1 MHFASSRDTLH
12 LLLLTH
18 KQSDAEGLV
27 SLLRNSGRAT
37 RAHMVCSL
45 DDFNTQIQEKTWDL
59 VLAEPKAQDIEPK
72 ELFKQIKRLDKDLPV
87 VILAEDVDPMQLEFY
102 LKLGACD
109 VVPEDESNL
118 LSLVIQRELS
128 NLNSRRALRTTQVKL
143 RDAEKRCQ
151 SLLESSKD
159 AITYIHDGM
168 HIYANQAYLDLFGY
182 HTVDDLEGM
191 PVMDMVASSDQ
202 ENLKQSLKS
211 FLTTGGNIDL
221 NYSGLKTD
229 DTQFPLTMSLSAG
242 TYADE
247 PCTQI
252 VIRAL
257 SSNADLEAKLKEVSS
272 RDLLT
277 GLHNKPY
284 YIEQLETA
292 VDRAVLKGNTS
303 AAIYIN
309 LDNYGKIKSQVGIN
323 NSDSV
328 LCSVANY
335 LKSAINKEDTLARV
349 GEDVFAW
356 IRPDINAEQALA
368 TAEEFRDG
376 IEHLVIDAHSQTVT
390 ITASIGVALINDSC
404 SEPGEILQRAHQ
416 AADAVRND
424 QGHEKGNG
432 VHLFVAEEAAP
443 DNSAD
448 GIEQQVLEALK
459 TNSFNLLFQPL
470 INLKGDEQEHYETL
484 LRMPQSNGQE
494 VSAGDF
500 LNGFIISEDLKRKI
514 DRWVILHSTKL
525 LSEHRQ
531 QNMNTRLF
539 VNLTA
544 ASLMDKTLT
553 SWIGV
558 ALKAAKLDKDSVIF
572 QFHEEDATKFL
583 TQAQE
588 FTANLKENGYS
599 CSLSR
604 FGCALKPFQ
613 TLKHLSLD
621 YVKVDGSFT
630 HELNKPE
637 SLATLKE
644 VLAELH
650 EQDIKTIV
658 PLVESAT
665 AVASLWQLG
674 THFIQGYYVQAPQTG
689 MAYNF
694 SDDNE

>member
-1 MHFASSRDTLH
+1 MHSASSRDTLH

-18 KQSDAEGLV
+18 KQNDAEDLV

-37 RAHMVCSL
+37 RAHMVSSL
-45 DDFNTQIQEKTWDL
+45 EDFKIQIQEKTWDL
-59 VLAEPKAQDIEPK
+59 ILAEPKAQDIDPK

-87 VILAEDVDPMQLEFY
+87 IMLAEDVDPMQLEFY

-118 LSLVIQRELS
+118 LSMVIQRELG
-128 NLNSRRALRTTQVKL
+128 NLNSRRILRTTQVKL
-143 RDAEKRCQ
+143 RDAERRCQ

-182 HTVDDLEGM
+182 DNVDDLEGM

-211 FLTTGGNIDL
+211 FLMAGGNVDL
-221 NYSGLKTD
+221 KYSGLKTD
-229 DTQFPLTMSLSAG
+229 ASEFPLTMSLSSA

-247 PCTQI
+247 SCTQI
-252 VIRAL
+252 VIRAK
-257 SSNADLEAKLKEVSS
+257 SNNSDLEAKLKDISS

-277 GLHNKPY
+277 GLYNKPHFMNS
-284 YIEQLETA
+284 LESA
-292 VDRAVLKGNTS
+292 VDRAVLKGNIG
-303 AAIYIN
+303 AAMYIN
-309 LDNYGKIKSQVGIN
+309 IDRYGKIKSQVGIN
-323 NSDSV
+323 NTDSV

-335 LKSAINKEDTLARV
+335 LKSAINKEDTLARI

-356 IRPDINAEQALA
+356 VRPNINAEEALA
-368 TAEEFRDG
+368 AAEKFRDG
-376 IEHLVIDAHSQTVT
+376 IEHLVIDANSQTVT

-404 SEPGEILQRAHQ
+404 SDPRDILQRSHQ
-416 AADAVRND
+416 AADAVRHD
-424 QGHEKGNG
+424 EGHEKGNG
-432 VHLFVAEEAAP
+432 THLFVAREEAP
-443 DNSAD
+443 DNSEN
-448 GIEQQVLEALK
+448 GIEKQVLEALK
-459 TNSFNLLFQPL
+459 AGSFNLLFQPL

-484 LRMPQSNGQE
+484 LRMPQSDGEE

-500 LNGFIISEDLKRKI
+500 LNGFTISEDLKRKI

-531 QNMNTRLF
+531 QNLKTRLF
-539 VNLTA
+539 VNLSA
-544 ASLMDKTLT
+544 ASLMDKTLA

-558 ALKAAKLDKDSVIF
+558 ALNAAKLDKNSVIF
-572 QFHEEDATKFL
+572 QFNEEDATKFL

-588 FTANLKENGYS
+588 FTANLKANNYA

-604 FGCALKPFQ
+604 FGCSLKPFQ
-613 TLKHLSLD
+613 ILKHLSLD

-637 SLATLKE
+637 SLATLKQ

-650 EQDIKTIV
+650 EQGLKTIV
-658 PLVESAT
+658 PLVESAS

-674 THFIQGYYVQAPQTG
+674 THFIQGYYVQPPQAG

-694 SDDNE
+694 SDDGE

>member
-18 KQSDAEGLV
+18 KQSDAEDLV

-37 RAHMVCSL
+37 RAHMVSSV
-45 DDFNTQIQEKTWDL
+45 DDFNAQIQEKSWDL
-59 VLAEPKAQDIEPK
+59 VLAEPKAQNIEPK

-87 VILAEDVDPMQLEFY
+87 IILAEDVDPMQLEFY

-128 NLNSRRALRTTQVKL
+128 NLNSRRTLRTTQVKL

-191 PVMDMVASSDQ
+191 PVMDMVASRDQ
-202 ENLKQSLKS
+202 ENLKQALKS
-211 FLTTGGNIDL
+211 FLASGGNVDL
-221 NYSGLKTD
+221 NYNGLKTD
-229 DTQFPLTMSLSAG
+229 ETEFPLTMSLSAG

-252 VIRAL
+252 VIRA
-257 SSNADLEAKLKEVSS
+257 SSGNADLEAKLKEVSS

-277 GLHNKPY
+277 GLFNKPY
-284 YIEQLETA
+284 YMDQLGTV

-309 LDNYGKIKSQVGIN
+309 LDNYGKIKSKVGIN

-328 LCSVANY
+328 LCDVANY
-335 LKSAINKEDTLARV
+335 LKSAVNKEDTLARV

-424 QGHEKGNG
+424 EGHEKGNG
-432 VHLFVAEEAAP
+432 VHLYIVEEEAP
-443 DNSAD
+443 DNSDD
-448 GIEQQVLEALK
+448 GIEKQVLEALK
-459 TNSFNLLFQPL
+459 GNSKLSGKITEIITSDEEATSLTMLLPLRATLSKDDRWFAWVSPPKNLPKAL
-470 INLKGDEQEHYETL
+470 LKEAGIALDKIL
-484 LRMPQSNGQE
+484 LLNPDDQNSALKLAKKAL
-494 VSAGDF
+494 SAGTCHAV
-500 LNGFIISEDLKRKI
+500 ISWAGD
-514 DRWVILHSTKL
+514 
-525 LSEHRQ
+525 LSEHE
-531 QNMNTRLF
+531 L
-539 VNLTA
+539 
-544 ASLMDKTLT
+544 
-553 SWIGV
+553 
-558 ALKAAKLDKDSVIF
+558 
-572 QFHEEDATKFL
+572 
-583 TQAQE
+583 
-588 FTANLKENGYS
+588 ANL
-599 CSLSR
+599 
-604 FGCALKPFQ
+604 
-613 TLKHLSLD
+613 
-621 YVKVDGSFT
+621 
-630 HELNKPE
+630 
-637 SLATLKE
+637 
-644 VLAELH
+644 
-650 EQDIKTIV
+650 EQSASIGASHAIV
-658 PLVESAT
+658 IRRR
-665 AVASLWQLG
+665 G
-674 THFIQGYYVQAPQTG
+674 H
-689 MAYNF
+689 
-694 SDDNE
+694 